1 MEEGPR
7 SGTLQDPLPG
17 RDNGGVLSPARAS
30 RTRATLWLFTRCLF
44 TGVLVAWVAARAD
57 WRQLST
63 GLARA
68 RPSWLLV
75 AFLLSVGNI
84 CVGAARWRCVLRGL
98 GVRISWSDALR
109 LCWSGQFFNTFV
121 PSGVAGDALRS
132 AWAGQGHGVRSA
144 ASVVLDRAA
153 AVVALALAVGLGLAL
168 PVAATLPARPV
179 MVAGAA
185 TVGLCGALL
194 LAFPRFATRLLARL
208 GRRRQG
214 GRDARPLTAV
224 VPKTPR
230 LAAVGLALVTQ
241 ALIVATGVALARAAG
256 VPLSWAAALATLPA
270 AMVTAYV
277 PFAISGMGVR
287 DAALVV
293 LLARV
298 GISPSGAWTLS
309 LLFLLMSWAVGLL
322 GGGVI
327 GGGAPTKRPRPLRT
341 LTPAPVSVRRTPARS
356 QKA

>member
-1 MEEGPR
+1 MEKGSR
-7 SGTLQDPLPG
+7 SGTLQDPVPS
-17 RDNGGVLSPARAS
+17 RDNGRVVSPARAS
-30 RTRATLWLFTRCLF
+30 RTRATLWLVTRCLV

-63 GLARA
+63 RLATA

-75 AFLLSVGNI
+75 AFLLSAGNI

-98 GVRISWSDALR
+98 GVRISSRDALR

-132 AWAGQGHGVRSA
+132 AWAGQGHAVRSA
-144 ASVVLDRAA
+144 TSVVLDRAA

-185 TVGLCGALL
+185 VVGLCGALL
-194 LAFPRFATRLLARL
+194 LAFPTFATRQLARL
-208 GRRRQG
+208 GGRWQG
-214 GRDARPLTAV
+214 PRDAKPLAAV
-224 VPKTPR
+224 VPRTPR

-241 ALIVATGVALARAAG
+241 ALIVATGVALARAAD

-298 GISPSGAWTLS
+298 GISASGAWTLS
-309 LLFLLMSWAVGLL
+309 LLCLLTSWAVGL
-322 GGGVI
+322 V
-327 GGGAPTKRPRPLRT
+327 GGAIYLLAAPAKRPRPLRT
-341 LTPAPVSVRRTPARS
+341 LTPAPVPVRRTPARS